1 MKHIK
6 FQFAE
11 PVMTIQRV
19 RLAVFLGEDG
29 DLWVLSKSVH
39 SHLIYLLKCFGIPV
53 RGRLRTVGGY
63 NKIHLEDGYSFTVSS
78 DGDEIIVMKGC
89 DKIRVEDALGN
100 DVTPPLD
107 LDIDEG
113 YEEMCNRS
121 GCELCL

>member
-1 MKHIK
+1 MEHIK
-6 FQFAE
+6 IQFAE
-11 PVMTIQRV
+11 PIIGIQRV
-19 RLAVFLGEDG
+19 RNEVFIGED
-29 DLWVLSKSVH
+29 DNLWILSKSVH
-39 SHLIYLLKCFGIPV
+39 NHLTYLLKCFGIPV
-53 RGRLRTVGGY
+53 RKRLRVREGY
-63 NKIHLEDGYSFTVSS
+63 QKIHLKDGYSFTMSS

-89 DKIRVEDALGN
+89 DKIWVEDALGN